1 MAACLQS
8 KAACGYSVFPDVNAT
23 FSAEL
28 KKEREGVA
36 EGCVEE
42 FLSKPRILKVLE

>member
-1 MAACLQS
+1 MQS

-23 FSAEL
+23 CSAEL

-42 FLSKPRILKVLE
+42 FLSKARILKGLE

>member
-28 KKEREGVA
+28 KKEREGMA
-36 EGCVEE
+36 EGCVEG
-42 FLSKPRILKVLE
+42 FLAEPRILKVLE